1 KKIAEPL
8 ATNYIEKAPEIEYVE
23 SIDDKSKSLEIMCRR
38 HCTSCVEL
46 LSDGAGSVNDEPEIS
61 PDLPASDEPKPSN
74 GEFNTQ
80 SKTYPSG
87 YLTRKQREAQ
97 LRQ

>member
-1 KKIAEPL
+1 
-8 ATNYIEKAPEIEYVE
+8 
-23 SIDDKSKSLEIMCRR
+23 SIDNKPKSLEIMCRR
-38 HCTSCVEL
+38 LRTSCVEL
-46 LSDGAGSVNDEPEIS
+46 LSDGAGSVNDEIS

-87 YLTRKQREAQ
+87 YLTRKQ
-97 LRQ
+97 